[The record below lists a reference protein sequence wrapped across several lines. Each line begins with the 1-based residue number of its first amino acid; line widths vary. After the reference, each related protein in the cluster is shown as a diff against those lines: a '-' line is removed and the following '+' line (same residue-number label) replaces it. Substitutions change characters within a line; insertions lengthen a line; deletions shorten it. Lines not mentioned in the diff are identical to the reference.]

1 MNNMFDN
8 ALNISVL
15 IAGRPYKLKVTPEEE
30 VYVRQAAKE
39 LNDKV
44 QQYQSQFTSKD
55 KQDFL
60 AMIALQQ
67 RVDLLKHKA
76 PSEDQSEWLEKIDA
90 LDKLLSDNIKV

>member
-1 MNNMFDN
+1 MFDN

-30 VYVRQAAKE
+30 DYVRQAAKE

-67 RVDLLKHKA
+67 RVDLLKHA
-76 PSEDQSEWLEKIDA
+76 TPSEDQSEWLEKIDA
-90 LDKLLSDNIKV
+90 LDKLLSDHLKV

>member
-1 MNNMFDN
+1 M
-8 ALNISVL
+8 L

-30 VYVRQAAKE
+30 IYCADKQAEK

-44 QQYQSQFTSKD
+44 QQLSGVSFTSKD

-76 PSEDQSEWLEKIDA
+76 PNEDQSEWLEKIEA